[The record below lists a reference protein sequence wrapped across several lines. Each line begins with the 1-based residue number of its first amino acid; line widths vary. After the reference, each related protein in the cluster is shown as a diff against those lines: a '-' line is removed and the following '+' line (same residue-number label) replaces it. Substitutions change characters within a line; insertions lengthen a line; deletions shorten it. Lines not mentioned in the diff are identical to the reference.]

1 MKDAGGAGAQMKLAK
16 RKLDLAGDYK
26 SFACVANDDERIAN
40 LKNAAM
46 MASSIAEIDRIKKL
60 HKQKKKN
67 DAEAD
72 LRAHAP
78 GAFKKVQHV
87 APSGL
92 TIKDIRA
99 VLLVYY
105 HQTTPTTIKKTT
117 AVATLDQ
124 AIKQNPGGIYAAPD
138 PSAVATSGSG
148 DSSEEE
154 EASDDEE

>member
-1 MKDAGGAGAQMKLAK
+1 MAYL
-16 RKLDLAGDYK
+16 RSVPRRRSCRRRTRR
-26 SFACVANDDERIAN
+26 SFCEDVV
-40 LKNAAM
+40 L
-46 MASSIAEIDRIKKL
+46 
-60 HKQKKKN
+60 
-67 DAEAD
+67 
-72 LRAHAP
+72 
-78 GAFKKVQHV
+78 
-87 APSGL
+87 SGL

-117 AVATLDQ
+117 AGATLDQ